1 VFACNISKQLGYLSI
16 EKVKEVK
23 KLLDKFNLPIDISR
37 IKIDDIMPFILKDKK
52 AKNEKIDFIILED
65 IGKAKIIEIEIE
77 KIKYE

>member
-1 VFACNISKQLGYLSI
+1 
-16 EKVKEVK
+16 
-23 KLLDKFNLPIDISR
+23 
-37 IKIDDIMPFILKDKK
+37 MPFILKDKK

>member
-1 VFACNISKQLGYLSI
+1 MGYLSI
-16 EKVKEVK
+16 EKVKDVK
-23 KLLDKFNLPIDISR
+23 KLLNKFNLPIDISR

-65 IGKAKIIEIEIE
+65 VGKAKIIEIEIE

>member
-1 VFACNISKQLGYLSI
+1 M
-16 EKVKEVK
+16 
-23 KLLDKFNLPIDISR
+23 DKFNLPIDISR